1 MIKKIVLTGGP
12 GSGKTTVLNKIK
24 QVYEQQGIKV
34 IVVSETATELLNSG
48 ISFLDGTISLLDFQE
63 MVLRLQLT
71 KEDLVDRTIDYSSK
85 EDILIVYDRGTLD
98 NCAYISK
105 EEFDQILERLSN
117 IKSYSDLINKYD
129 LVINLVGS
137 KEFYTTENN
146 KARSESVQEAL
157 ELGNRTLNS
166 WVGHKNL
173 KIVKPKD
180 TIGEKINE
188 VLNIIN
194 FELKKNRVKRQEKYS
209 VDLNNTNLE
218 YVLNNSKC
226 SCIEQVYLESDKDI
240 EKRLR
245 KIEFNDSISYI
256 FSVFKIVDGKKI
268 IIEERV
274 IDKNIYNSLLDFKD
288 KKCDIIR
295 KKRYYFTYDGEYF
308 YLDIFNDNKD
318 VGILEINVL
327 ENEKVRVP
335 DFVCVL
341 ENVTNNESYYNKMI
355 ASREGIVL
363 DKK

>member
-1 MIKKIVLTGGP
+1 
-12 GSGKTTVLNKIK
+12 
-24 QVYEQQGIKV
+24 
-34 IVVSETATELLNSG
+34 
-48 ISFLDGTISLLDFQE
+48 

-256 FSVFKIVDGKKI
+256 FSVFKIVDGKKELLKSGHLGNKYRRLFWDKPCACVATRNDQLAAMDTI
-268 IIEERV
+268 HPRDDRV
-274 IDKNIYNSLLDFKD
+274 LSISIDVLIDAHKELIKTNKYDYEILIY
-288 KKCDIIR
+288 
-295 KKRYYFTYDGEYF
+295 T
-308 YLDIFNDNKD
+308 
-318 VGILEINVL
+318 IL
-327 ENEKVRVP
+327 
-335 DFVCVL
+335 
-341 ENVTNNESYYNKMI
+341 
-355 ASREGIVL
+355 
-363 DKK
+363 